1 LNFPFVQVS
10 RIADG
15 PKRLVTVAAAA
26 VAASAG
32 QDQLKGSGSASNLGH
47 EVGVESGGKQFSPQ
61 LVSFRGSTIQE
72 AGVSSRGQAK
82 ADKKT
87 SAVDVRIITGPSS
100 ETRLSTPRQG
110 FTQSRPSH
118 PGVERQYPPHVSSV
132 SAFPELFSA
141 FPSPSTHAKDMP
153 GAKPQFVQ
161 TYPGLHSPASRATPV
176 LLSEVSR
183 QAPPFA
189 EFELRTNPVDA
200 RVAATWIHPGSAAMQ
215 SRRPSASINDR
226 EVSGGRKFRSEPSR
240 AHPNGPQA
248 LLRARAR
255 SLASDV
261 VVVTPGSK
269 TARLCNNSS
278 TVRGYGQYHS
288 FRPPDLCDLESSLL

>member
-1 LNFPFVQVS
+1 LIFPFVQVS
-10 RIADG
+10 RIADEL
-15 PKRLVTVAAAA
+15 KRLVTVAAAA
-26 VAASAG
+26 AG

-47 EVGVESGGKQFSPQ
+47 EVGVESGGKQLLPQ
-61 LVSFRGSTIQE
+61 LVSFRGSTVQE
-72 AGVSSRGQAK
+72 AGVRQAK
-82 ADKKT
+82 PDKKT
-87 SAVDVRIITGPSS
+87 SAVQVRIITGPSR
-100 ETRLSTPRQG
+100 ETSLSTPRQG
-110 FTQSRPSH
+110 SSQSGPSH
-118 PGVERQYPPHVSSV
+118 PGVERQYLPHVSSV
-132 SAFPELFSA
+132 STFPEVSSA
-141 FPSPSTHAKDMP
+141 LASPLTHSKDMP

-161 TYPGLHSPASRATPV
+161 AYPGLHSSASRATPV
-176 LLSEVSR
+176 LLSEVS
-183 QAPPFA
+183 QEPPS
-189 EFELRTNPVDA
+189 EFKTNACDA
-200 RVAATWIHPGSAAMQ
+200 RVAATWIHPESAAMQ

-226 EVSGGRKFRSEPSR
+226 EVSGGRKFRSEPAR